1 MQGEAVNW
9 SEKKHELQS
18 THKPETLT
26 KGKQNPV
33 YQLALWCCWQPACS
47 DRKTATTVGKENMG
61 LGCLYKALFM
71 PLESKSCPAF
81 LLHTQVPGTQ
91 PGSPGFC
98 LQLSFRPPSKFLFYT
113 ALPGTP
119 TVPKFRPHYST
130 VYKRDLIF
138 MPEYQLLGPLPL
150 RKACAG
156 TGSHAAAAGNLGD
169 WHCIEIAQTSIAVS
183 WPACWMQVHASIK
196 FRSVLSHQAA

>member
-1 MQGEAVNW
+1 M
-9 SEKKHELQS
+9 
-18 THKPETLT
+18 
-26 KGKQNPV
+26 
-33 YQLALWCCWQPACS
+33 CS
-47 DRKTATTVGKENMG
+47 DRKTATTVGKENIG
-61 LGCLYKALFM
+61 LGCLYKALLM

-119 TVPKFRPHYST
+119 TVPKFSPHYST

-183 WPACWMQVHASIK
+183 
-196 FRSVLSHQAA
+196 